1 MPGLKKA
8 DDFGGDGMKKRWAE
22 ITGILLWPLLC
33 LTALEGM
40 ARGILKAVWEWMTGQ
55 PLMAGLNYLFLLG
68 LCLMISHF
76 RSRRVR
82 VCLGLAVMLLCAVLG
97 MANYYKLIYRLEP
110 ILVTDVTQIHEA
122 LETMGGMDFHFDMGK
137 LWTWVIG
144 TAVLMAAAILLLK
157 QKRERRWL
165 ALPLAG
171 LMLAVGTPFLCTYE
185 LAGGGNRYDMV
196 DQTRHDGCLYTAFA
210 AENYRHSTMR
220 VDYSQE
226 KTEAAYRA
234 LEAETPTQTA
244 QGEEIPNVILV
255 LSESF
260 TDQEILG
267 QYLDFTTELTPYYNQ
282 LQQESRHGKIYVPK
296 VGGGTS
302 ETEFEVLTGLKSQ
315 YTVNPYSMGLP
326 EMNSL
331 ASVLREKGL
340 TATALHWYA
349 GVYYNRYENLAKEG
363 FESFYTTDTTQR
375 DFTKVGM
382 FISDRDHFRAIMDK
396 MDETP
401 ERDFVFCLT
410 MQNHGGYGYDDFRKI
425 YGAEV
430 PFTNELSEE
439 SLIAAN
445 NYCYLLTQTDAALA
459 EWIEELRSYPEPVM
473 VIFFGDHLAPL
484 GMETYEELGVPI
496 GSAAAHEAPYFIWSN
511 RENLAGE
518 EDMMAWQLGAYALTL
533 AGLND
538 DPFFSY
544 VERLRQ
550 QGVTEDETYDLLSYD
565 ALFGKQYAYR
575 LAELHPMSSD
585 YAIGG
590 QMELE
595 GFDTAEVG
603 DRVYVRARLKDP
615 TQKFRLSVDGVLR
628 DDLCLNRTDEKLTLQ
643 CVLQNGYGRRYNQS
657 REAVFDG
664 TDGLLQ
670 ASGRIG
676 YETEPVWESGYSI
689 QEDRWYRPY
698 VLVKSEETFESEGV
712 MTLLAEEEC
721 WGWQPSYGLHKAKQY
736 GLDGQGHLVLAIP
749 RKELAEVSREGVQ
762 AYLREKQAVLVRERK
777 E

>member
-1 MPGLKKA
+1 
-8 DDFGGDGMKKRWAE
+8 MKKRWAE
-22 ITGILLWPLLC
+22 TAGILLLPLLC
-33 LTALEGM
+33 LTVLEGM
-40 ARGILKAVWEWMTGQ
+40 ARGDLKAVWNWMTGQ

-82 VCLGLAVMLLCAVLG
+82 VCLWLGLNLLCAVLG

-110 ILVTDVTQIHEA
+110 VLLTDVTQIHEA
-122 LETMGGMDFHFDMGK
+122 LETMGGMDFHFDMAR
-137 LWTWVIG
+137 LWAWVIG
-144 TAVLMAAAILLLK
+144 TAALMTAAVLLLK
-157 QKRERRWL
+157 QKRERRWF

-196 DQTRHDGCLYTAFA
+196 DQARHDGCLYTAFA
-210 AENYRHSTMR
+210 AENYRHATMR

-226 KTEAAYRA
+226 KTEAAYRT
-234 LEAETPTQTA
+234 LEAETLRQTV
-244 QGEEIPNVILV
+244 QGDEIPNVVLV

-267 QYLDFTTELTPYYNQ
+267 QYLDFTKELTPYYNR

-331 ASVLREKGL
+331 ASVLRGKGL

-382 FISDRDHFRAIMDK
+382 FVSDRDHFRAIMDR
-396 MDETP
+396 MEETP
-401 ERDFVFCLT
+401 GRDFVFCLT
-410 MQNHGGYGYDDFRKI
+410 MQNHGGYGYDDFRRS

-445 NYCYLLTQTDAALA
+445 NYCYLLTRTDAALA
-459 EWIEELRSYPEPVM
+459 EWIEELRSYPEPVT

-544 VERLRQ
+544 VERLRR

-565 ALFGKQYAYR
+565 ALFGRQYAYR
-575 LAELHPMSSD
+575 MADIHPASPD

-590 QMELE
+590 KMELE
-595 GFDTAEVG
+595 GFETAEVG
-603 DRVYVRARLKDP
+603 DRIYVRARLKDP
-615 TQKFRLSVDGVLR
+615 AQKFRLVVNGVPR
-628 DDLCLNRTDEKLTLQ
+628 DNPCLQKTGEKLTLQ
-643 CVLQNGYGRRYNQS
+643 CILQNGYGKRYNQS
-657 REAVFDG
+657 REMVFDG
-664 TDGLLQ
+664 TDGLLRE
-670 ASGRIG
+670 SGRIEYG
-676 YETEPVWESGYSI
+676 TEPVWESGYTVE
-689 QEDRWYRPY
+689 EDQWYRSY
-698 VLVKSEETFESEGV
+698 VIVRSEETFESRGV
-712 MTLLAEEEC
+712 MTLLAEDEC
-721 WGWQPSYGLHKAKQY
+721 WGWQPSYGLHRAKQY
-736 GLDGQGHLVLAIP
+736 GLDGQGHLVLAIR
-749 RKELAEVSREGVQ
+749 RKELAEVSGEGVQ
-762 AYLREKQAVLVRERK
+762 AYLREKQAVLVREK
-777 E
+777 Q

>member
-1 MPGLKKA
+1 
-8 DDFGGDGMKKRWAE
+8 MKKRWAE
-22 ITGILLWPLLC
+22 IAGILIEPLLC
-33 LTALEGM
+33 LIVLEGM
-40 ARGILKAVWEWMTGQ
+40 ARGDLNAVFRWMTGE
-55 PLMAGLNYLFLLG
+55 PLMAVLNYLFLLG
-68 LCLMISHF
+68 LCLLISHF
-76 RSRRVR
+76 RSMRVR
-82 VCLGLAVMLLCAVLG
+82 VCLWLGLNLLCAVLG

-110 ILVTDVTQIHEA
+110 ILLTDVTQIHEA
-122 LETMGGMDFHFDMGK
+122 LETMGGMDFHFDMAR
-137 LWTWVIG
+137 LWAWVIG
-144 TAVLMAAAILLLK
+144 TAVAMAAAVFLLK
-157 QKRERRWL
+157 QKRERRWFV
-165 ALPLAG
+165 LPLAG

-196 DQTRHDGCLYTAFA
+196 DQAQHDGCLYTAFA
-210 AENYRHSTMR
+210 AENYRHATMR
-220 VDYSQE
+220 VDYSKE
-226 KTEAAYRA
+226 KTEEAYRA
-234 LEAETPTQTA
+234 LEAEALQQTV
-244 QGEEIPNVILV
+244 QGDEISNVILV

-267 QYLDFTTELTPYYNQ
+267 QYLNFTRELTPYYNR

-326 EMNSL
+326 EMNSM
-331 ASVLREKGL
+331 ASVLREKGM

-363 FESFYTTDTTQR
+363 FQSFYTTDTTQR

-382 FISDRDHFRAIMDK
+382 FISDRDHFRAVIDK
-396 MDETP
+396 MEETP
-401 ERDFVFCLT
+401 GRDFVFCLT
-410 MQNHGGYGYDDFRKI
+410 MQNHGGYGYDDFRKT

-459 EWIEELRSYPEPVM
+459 EWIEELRSYPEPVT

-533 AGLND
+533 TGLND

-565 ALFGKQYAYR
+565 ALFGKQYAYQM
-575 LAELHPMSSD
+575 ADIHPASPD

-590 QMELE
+590 KMELE
-595 GFDTAEVG
+595 GFETAEVG
-603 DRVYVRARLKDP
+603 DRVYVRAKLKDP
-615 TQKFRLSVDGVLR
+615 TQKFRLVADGIAR
-628 DDLCLNRTDEKLTLQ
+628 DNPCLQKTEKELTLQ
-643 CVLQNGYGRRYNQS
+643 CILQNGNGKLYNQS
-657 REAVFDG
+657 REMTFDG
-664 TDGLLQ
+664 TDGLLRES
-670 ASGRIG
+670 ARIE
-676 YETEPVWESGYSI
+676 YETEPVWESGYI
-689 QEDRWYRPY
+689 VEEDRWYRPY
-698 VLVKSEETFESEGV
+698 VIVKSEKRFGADGV
-712 MTLLAEEEC
+712 MTLLAGEEC

-736 GLDGQGHLVLAIP
+736 GLDGEGHLVLTIE
-749 RKELAEVSREGVQ
+749 RKKLAAVTSESIQ
-762 AYLREKQAVLVRERK
+762 AYLRENQAALVREK
-777 E
+777 